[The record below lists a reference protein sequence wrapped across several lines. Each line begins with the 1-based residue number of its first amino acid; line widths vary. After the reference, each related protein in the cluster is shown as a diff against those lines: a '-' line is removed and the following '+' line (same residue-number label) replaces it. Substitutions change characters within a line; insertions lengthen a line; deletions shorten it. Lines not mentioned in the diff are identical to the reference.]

1 MAGKNLPSSEA
12 AAKLGVTEDQLNL
25 MRQRGE
31 IFAVRTGTSWE
42 YKPEEIER
50 VLAER
55 AGGSGVLNADD
66 FDGLLA
72 DLSSP
77 TQPADGS
84 EAILVSEEALGRSP
98 EGTSSTIIGKK
109 EGPATSEDSDLQ
121 LAPESDLPGS
131 AIQTSSGILGG
142 SDLNLSGSGTGSI
155 KKEGSDLEL
164 GDGLKLDDDDELVL
178 APDPDASQ
186 PAQPVS
192 SGESDLKLAMDDLAV
207 EAKPADD
214 DSDEIDL
221 DSDNIGLGTGS
232 VIGSG
237 VGSDV
242 TLRAGDSGIN
252 LKPTDSGLSLEEE
265 PLDLGGSAVD
275 SLELPEDD
283 EVIALDEEAAD
294 PDQATQLKQDDQ
306 FLLSPS
312 ALAGDDDSDSGSQVI
327 ALEDSESFD
336 SDAATMLRSGPAPL
350 TEDAFAAVPMM
361 EAFPAD
367 ADPMGG
373 VAGGIAAPGATGQPV
388 YVQVPVME
396 TPYSVWNVLGL
407 FLVAIMMACCAMLT
421 IDILLNMWVF
431 DEQRTIS
438 MGLMNMM
445 IETFQL
451 DK

>member
-1 MAGKNLPSSEA
+1 MAGKILNSSEA
-12 AAKLGVTEDQLNL
+12 AAMLGISEDQLVE
-25 MRQRGE
+25 MRQRNE
-31 IFAVRTGTSWE
+31 IFGRRDGANWT
-42 YKPEEIER
+42 YKSEEVER

-55 AGGSGVLNADD
+55 GGGSGVIGSEE
-66 FDGLLA
+66 FDNLLA

-77 TQPADGS
+77 THPATGS
-84 EAILVSEEALGRSP
+84 GPILVSEESLGRSP

-109 EGPATSEDSDLQ
+109 DDARSAGDSDLQ
-121 LAPESDLPGS
+121 LAPEGDLAGS
-131 AIQTSSGILGG
+131 GIKPTSGILGG
-142 SDLNLSGSGTGSI
+142 SDLKLTGSGTGTGSGI
-155 KKEGSDLEL
+155 KGGSDVDLGGGLEL
-164 GDGLKLDDDDELVL
+164 GDDELSL
-178 APDPDASQ
+178 ASESGKQVDFSTSPK
-186 PAQPVS
+186 PVD
-192 SGESDLKLAMDDLAV
+192 E
-207 EAKPADD
+207 D

-221 DSDNIGLGTGS
+221 DSDSIGLGSGS

-283 EVIALDEEAAD
+283 DVISLDEDAAD

-312 ALAGDDDSDSGSQVI
+312 DALSDDESDSGSQVI

-336 SDAATMLRSGPAPL
+336 ADAATMLRSAGAAPL
-350 TEDAFAAVPMM
+350 AEDAFAAAPMD
-361 EAFPAD
+361 AFGAAPMD
-367 ADPMGG
+367 AFGQVSPMGG
-373 VAGGIAAPGATGQPV
+373 AVMAGPGMTSQPV
-388 YVQVPVME
+388 YIQTPVLE
-396 TPYSVWNVLGL
+396 AQYSVWNVLGL
-407 FLVAIMMACCAMLT
+407 FFVTIMMICCGMLT

-431 DEQRTIS
+431 DGQSS
-438 MGLMNMM
+438 MSMALMDMA
-445 IETFQL
+445 IDTFQL

>member
-1 MAGKNLPSSEA
+1 MAGKILNSSEA
-12 AAKLGVTEDQLNL
+12 AAMLGITEDQLVE
-25 MRQRGE
+25 MRQRNE
-31 IFAVRTGTSWE
+31 IFGRRDGANWS
-42 YKPEEIER
+42 YKSEEVER

-55 AGGSGVLNADD
+55 GGGSGVIGEE

-77 TQPADGS
+77 TQPAGS
-84 EAILVSEEALGRSP
+84 GPILVSEEALGRSP

-109 EGPATSEDSDLQ
+109 EDPKSAGDSDLQ
-121 LAPESDLPGS
+121 LAPEGTLADSGIGLAP
-131 AIQTSSGILGG
+131 SSGILGG
-142 SDLNLSGSGTGSI
+142 SDLKKSGSGTGTGSGI
-155 KKEGSDLEL
+155 KGGSDVDL
-164 GDGLKLDDDDELVL
+164 GDGLSLGDDDLVL
-178 APDPDASQ
+178 ASDSSKFATTPK
-186 PAQPVS
+186 PV
-192 SGESDLKLAMDDLAV
+192 D
-207 EAKPADD
+207 DD

-221 DSDNIGLGTGS
+221 DSDSIGVGSGS

-283 EVIALDEEAAD
+283 DVISLDEEAAD

-312 ALAGDDDSDSGSQVI
+312 DALTDDESDSGSQVI

-336 SDAATMLRSGPAPL
+336 ADAATMLRSAGAAPIS
-350 TEDAFAAVPMM
+350 EDAFAAAPMD
-361 EAFPAD
+361 AFGQPAD
-367 ADPMGG
+367 AFGAAPMDAFGAVTPMPMGG
-373 VAGGIAAPGATGQPV
+373 TIATAMPGMPAPAA
-388 YVQVPVME
+388 YVQVPVVE
-396 TPYSVWNVLGL
+396 APYSVWNVLGL
-407 FLVAIMMACCAMLT
+407 FFVTIMMICCGMLT

-431 DEQRTIS
+431 EGQSS
-438 MGLMNMM
+438 MSMALMDLAMD
-445 IETFQL
+445 TFQL

>member
-1 MAGKNLPSSEA
+1 MAGKNLPSSDA
-12 AAKLGVTEDQLNL
+12 AAKLGVTEEQLNV
-25 MRQRGE
+25 MRQKGE
-31 IFAVRTGTSWE
+31 IFAVRTGTNWE
-42 YKPEEIER
+42 YKPDEIER
-50 VLAER
+50 VLSER
-55 AGGSGVLNADD
+55 SGGSGVLNADD

-77 TQPADGS
+77 TNPANLPD
-84 EAILVSEEALGRSP
+84 LVSEEVLGRSP

-109 EGPATSEDSDLQ
+109 EGPKTAEDSDLQ
-121 LAPESDLPGS
+121 LAPEGDLAGS
-131 AIQTSSGILGG
+131 GIKTTSGILGG
-142 SDLNLSGSGTGSI
+142 SDLKLTGSGTGPM
-155 KKEGSDLEL
+155 KKGGSDLEL
-164 GDGLKLDDDDELVL
+164 GDGLELGDDELQL
-178 APDPDASQ
+178 
-186 PAQPVS
+186 S
-192 SGESDLKLAMDDLAV
+192 SDSGKQDFATS
-207 EAKPADD
+207 AKPVEDD

-221 DSDNIGLGTGS
+221 DSDSIGLGTGS

-242 TLRAGDSGIN
+242 TLRGGDSGIN

-283 EVIALDEEAAD
+283 DVIALDEDAAD

-306 FLLSPS
+306 FLLSPTDM
-312 ALAGDDDSDSGSQVI
+312 AGDDDSDSGSQVI

-336 SDAATMLRSGPAPL
+336 ADAATMLKSGAAPL

-367 ADPMGG
+367 VGPMGG
-373 VAGGIAAPGATGQPV
+373 VVGGISPTPGMGGQPV

-407 FLVAIMMACCAMLT
+407 FLVTIMMVCCAMLT
-421 IDILLNMWVF
+421 VDILLNMWVF
-431 DEQRTIS
+431 DSQQTIS
-438 MGLMNMM
+438 MGLMNSM

>member
-1 MAGKNLPSSEA
+1 MAGKNLPSSDA
-12 AAKLGVTEDQLNL
+12 AAKLGVTEEQLNV
-25 MRQRGE
+25 MRQKGE
-31 IFAVRTGTSWE
+31 IFAVRTGTNWE
-42 YKPEEIER
+42 YKPDEIER

-55 AGGSGVLNADD
+55 GGGSGVLNADD

-77 TQPADGS
+77 TNAADGNQ
-84 EAILVSEEALGRSP
+84 AILVSEEALGRSP

-109 EGPATSEDSDLQ
+109 EGPKTAEDSDLQ
-121 LAPESDLPGS
+121 LAPEGDLAGS
-131 AIQTSSGILGG
+131 GIVTSSGILGG
-142 SDLNLSGSGTGSI
+142 SDLKLTGSGTGPL
-155 KKEGSDLEL
+155 KKGGSDIELGEGLEL
-164 GDGLKLDDDDELVL
+164 GDDELSL
-178 APDPDASQ
+178 ASDSAKPIQ
-186 PAQPVS
+186 V
-192 SGESDLKLAMDDLAV
+192 GGSDLKISEEFVTSASAV
-207 EAKPADD
+207 DDD

-221 DSDNIGLGTGS
+221 DSDSIGLGTGS

-237 VGSDV
+237 IGSDV
-242 TLRAGDSGIN
+242 TLRGGDSGIN

-283 EVIALDEEAAD
+283 DVIALDEEAAD

-306 FLLSPS
+306 FLLSPTE
-312 ALAGDDDSDSGSQVI
+312 LAGDDDSDSGSQVI

-336 SDAATMLRSGPAPL
+336 ADAATMLRSGAAPL

-367 ADPMGG
+367 VGPMGG
-373 VAGGIAAPGATGQPV
+373 VAGGVAPGMAGQPV

-396 TPYSVWNVLGL
+396 TQYSVWNVLGL
-407 FLVAIMMACCAMLT
+407 FLVTIMMVCCAMLT
-421 IDILLNMWVF
+421 VDILLNMWVF
-431 DEQRTIS
+431 DQQQTIS
-438 MGLMNMM
+438 MGLMNSM